1 VLTHEDNE
9 LLTRVGPG
17 TPMGEMIREYWLPA
31 CRSAK
36 LEADGAPERVRLVGE
51 NFVAFRGTSG
61 RVGFMAEGCPHRCAS
76 LALAR
81 NEGDGLRCIFH
92 GWKFSVEGRCVD
104 TPTEPEERRER
115 FAQNVPVRSHP
126 VREAGGLVWV
136 YLGKHRDNPPPFP
149 DFEFTTLP
157 EGHVTP
163 RRGLLHANW
172 LQGLEALL
180 DSAHVSYLHRRQL
193 EPPPEGPARKEI
205 GYMRDNGA
213 PTFEFVDRPYGFTE
227 GALREQTNGEC
238 YARVR
243 EVALPFFSFIPVAPE
258 WPGVVVCAIPID
270 DEWTAQWYISFNA
283 RAPIDPTWMTQ
294 FNRDTG
300 DPDYFNSDMGNAQN
314 LWNQDREAMKRGH
327 WSGIVGHGNAYE
339 DFTVQESMGPIVD
352 RTKEFLGTCDVVIVR
367 ARRMLLDAVR
377 RFQKTGEVPFA
388 GPNIDF
394 ARIRAISFSYPSG
407 EDWKAIDAHNPPAMA
422 AE

>member
-1 VLTHEDNE
+1 VLTREDNE

-31 CRSAK
+31 CRSAR

-92 GWKFSVEGRCVD
+92 GWKFNVEGRCVD

-126 VREAGGLVWV
+126 VHEAGGLVWV
-136 YLGKHRDNPPPFP
+136 YLGKHRDSPPPFP
-149 DFEFTTLP
+149 AFEFTALP
-157 EGHVTP
+157 ADHVTP

-180 DSAHVSYLHRRQL
+180 DSAHVSFLHRRQL
-193 EPPPEGPARKEI
+193 EPPTDGPARKEI
-205 GYMRDNGA
+205 GYIRDNGA

-227 GALREQTNGEC
+227 GALREQASGEC

-243 EVALPFFSFIPVAPE
+243 EVALPFFSFIPVSPD
-258 WPGVVVCAIPID
+258 WPKVAVCAIPID
-270 DEWTAQWYISFNA
+270 DGWTAQWYISFDPQ
-283 RAPIDPTWMTQ
+283 RPIDPAWMTQ

-300 DPDYFNSDMGNAQN
+300 DPDYFNSDMGNLQN
-314 LWNQDREAMKRGH
+314 LWNQDREAMRRGH

-352 RTKEFLGTCDVVIVR
+352 RSKEFLGTCDVVIVR
-367 ARRMLLDAVR
+367 ARRMLLDALK
-377 RFQKTGEVPFA
+377 RFGTTGEVPFT
-388 GPNIDF
+388 GPDVDF
-394 ARIRAISFSYPSG
+394 AKIRAISFSYPSG
-407 EDWKAIDAHNPPAMA
+407 EDWKAIDPHNPPAMA